1 MTKIKLCLRGIKLRQ
16 KAKFMLFYQP
26 KKRVEIP
33 KIEINNE
40 KIECVVQLDFLGLIL
55 HKHLIWKI
63 HVTKVTNKMSK
74 TIGIIRKFKYLAI
87 YNLQFTILIPPHL
100 NDCFLAWGHGS
111 KRIHKLQKSL
121 F

>member
-1 MTKIKLCLRGIKLRQ
+1 
-16 KAKFMLFYQP
+16 MLFYQP
-26 KKRVEIP
+26 KKRIEIP

-63 HVTKVTNKMSK
+63 HVTKVANKMSK
-74 TIGIIRKFKYLAI
+74 TIGINKKFKYLAI
-87 YNLQFTILIPPHL
+87 YNFLIPPHL

-111 KRIHKLQKSL
+111 KRIHKLQKRL
-121 F
+121 I